1 MKIFSP
7 MKRLFYLLPALA
19 LLVVSCARESGND
32 APEIIEITSLTA
44 SCAPETKTQIV
55 GETHVYW
62 APYEDIQV
70 YSTAGSGIFTSQ
82 NEQPVAVAEF
92 VGSIPQSTSDSR
104 VWAYYPAENVLDFD
118 DGVFSVVFPPIQA
131 PRAGTFNNRCWPA
144 MGQSGSLQ
152 VPFYSVCG
160 GLCFSVT
167 HEQITQVM
175 LFANRQETIFGKAE
189 VKMNDQHRP
198 EVLNLRE
205 GGSNILFAGE
215 EMIVPGEKYFIVLP
229 PITLESGFSLVFERI
244 DPETGKLAHAVR
256 SIDKSVTFQRGVF
269 SRLLLADE
277 GLEFKVEENP
287 VLECVSVAEDETAE
301 AKTYVYYPMGFPTSG
316 NNRKDGTDAEGVSSE
331 WAVRSATAKTM
342 EAPVTLE
349 FTLTDSSEDL
359 FSLTANACTLLEYSS
374 NTGMNPV
381 IQSFTV
387 IEDNRFLI
395 DFKLGS
401 NWSGNGAVQ
410 LQLTLPSGRVVVSN
424 PVYLTRTEQN
434 LDLRIAEKGAHANYN
449 YHYRRAIAG
458 INNLDDEALKPA
470 VDGTTLLSTRSVTYD
485 GAPSYRFSSCDAKVL
500 YDATLD
506 LMDLVRVHDE
516 SGDASHTLLYND
528 DLQRL
533 GFKWQFEVV
542 HGYQAGDNIPVM
554 QENFVSLST
563 TNPVTPEASVI
574 FTPRAYG
581 YNDTKA
587 AIGRTPVIRVSLLK
601 DNDILECAYI
611 KVYIGDTEEGPGE
624 PVEVNAQ
631 VNYKFMTSFS
641 CSPSTRTCSLTL
653 KQMSDDFYV
662 PANLSA
668 ADFHQQFVFDPNYK
682 AGEEA
687 SQTPPDGQ
695 YGRIVEVS
703 SGDATVLMWEIG
715 IDDIWRVATASQ
727 YIGQMT
733 RTVYYRRDNS
743 VFTITFTSTVP
754 QFSKKWDLMIDGH
767 GQYISGYW
775 FDDRGERDDINFGH
789 TRFTASVPMMG
800 ETNPGYCLFENNL
813 NAPFK
818 TDEAGRTIFSYSPGF
833 ACSGLSFNFHS
844 ANNNLIHGGIKLVVN
859 ESDPTR
865 LYAKKGAVTELV
877 ARIYNGGYTC
887 HDYDGTIYPNTI
899 VLEKTSTLA
908 KELLNIGFDAFK
920 VYIGAD
926 ATICNDAT
934 KKINIQFNGKDYFEG
949 RFIRPVSFETIL
961 ADYFVDGADYGD
973 THSYIALS
981 DIVRPLDWRNR
992 QFPAP
997 GNNAST
1003 YGYYWDY
1010 YGIGSIGLI
1019 DGSIKTNL
1027 YHLNSDSG
1035 VDALPTTMRVYISQD
1050 KNGTSRVTEGAW
1062 NDYLIYR
1069 NNGSMMSEFKLFI
1082 MLSINYTW
1090 GTFITDEIVIPVK
1103 PFF

>member
-1 MKIFSP
+1 
-7 MKRLFYLLPALA
+7 MKRLFYVLPALA
-19 LLVVSCARESGND
+19 LLVAACTRESGND
-32 APEIIEITSLTA
+32 VPETIEITSLTA

-62 APYEDIQV
+62 APFEDIQV
-70 YSTAGSGIFTSQ
+70 YSSAGSGIFTSQ
-82 NEQPVAVAEF
+82 NEQPAAVAEF
-92 VGSIPQSTSDSR
+92 VGSIPQSSTDNR
-104 VWAYYPAENVLDFD
+104 IWAYYPVDNVLDFN
-118 DGVFSVVFPPIQA
+118 DGVFTVVFPPIQA

-144 MGQSGSLQ
+144 MGESGSLQ

-205 GGSNILFAGE
+205 GGSNIVFAGE

-229 PITLESGFSLVFERI
+229 PITLESGFSLIFERI

-256 SIDKSVTFQRGVF
+256 RIDKSVTFQRGVF

-277 GLEFKVEENP
+277 GLDFEVEENP
-287 VLECVSVAEDETAE
+287 VLECASVAEDEVGE
-301 AKTYVYYPMGFPTSG
+301 ATTYVYYPMGFPTMG
-316 NNRKDGTDAEGVSSE
+316 NDRKDGTNAEGKSSE

-349 FTLTDSSEDL
+349 FTLTESSEDL
-359 FSLTANACTLLEYSS
+359 FSLTADACTLLEFSS
-374 NTGMNPV
+374 GTGMNPV
-381 IQSFTV
+381 VQSFTV
-387 IEDNRFLI
+387 IEDDRFSI
-395 DFKLGS
+395 DFTLGS

-485 GAPSYRFSSCDAKVL
+485 APSYRFSSCDAKVL

-533 GFKWQFEVV
+533 GFKWKFEVV

-563 TNPVTPEASVI
+563 SDPVTPGTSVI

-682 AGEEA
+682 AGGEA

-715 IDDIWRVATASQ
+715 IDDIWKVATASP
-727 YIGQMT
+727 YVGQMT

-754 QFSKKWDLMIDGH
+754 QFSLKIS
-767 GQYISGYW
+767 QYVPSAWYGDNY
-775 FDDRGERDDINFGH
+775 DH
-789 TRFTASVPMMG
+789 TRFTVAEPELY
-800 ETNPGYCLFENNL
+800 ETGTPPCLFENNL
-813 NAPFK
+813 NAPFQTNNGK
-818 TDEAGRTIFSYSPGF
+818 ILLLDADQSPF
-833 ACSGLSFNFHS
+833 TNVSVNYYFHS
-844 ANNNLIHGGIKLVVN
+844 NNNNLTLGGIKLVVN
-859 ESDPTR
+859 NSDPAS
-865 LYAKKGAVTELV
+865 LYATKGNVTEPV
-877 ARIYNGGYTC
+877 ARIYNSGYTC
-887 HDYDGTIYPNTI
+887 HDHDGTTYANAI
-899 VLEKTSTLA
+899 VLEKTSALA
-908 KELLNIGFDAFK
+908 KELLNMGFDAFK
-920 VYIGAD
+920 VYIGAT
-926 ATICNDAT
+926 ASICDDAT
-934 KKINIQFNGKDYFEG
+934 KFIPLQFNGKDYFEG

-961 ADYFVDGADYGD
+961 ADYFVDGADSGEAH
-973 THSYIALS
+973 TYITLR
-981 DIVRPLDWRNR
+981 DIVSPLDWRDK
-992 QFPAP
+992 QIPVP
-997 GNNAST
+997 GNNASVN
-1003 YGYYWDY
+1003 GYYWDY
-1010 YGIGSIGLI
+1010 YGIGNLI
-1019 DGSIKTNL
+1019 LNESDIKTNM
-1027 YHLNSDSG
+1027 YHPNSASG
-1035 VDALPTTMRVYISQD
+1035 VDPLPATMRVYISQD
-1050 KNGTSRVTEGAW
+1050 KNGSSQVTEGTW
-1062 NDYLIYR
+1062 RDYLIYR
-1069 NNGSMMSEFKLFI
+1069 NNASMMYEFKLFI
-1082 MLSINYTW
+1082 KLNINYTW
-1090 GTFITDEIVIPVK
+1090 GTLITDEIVIPVK
-1103 PFF
+1103 PYF